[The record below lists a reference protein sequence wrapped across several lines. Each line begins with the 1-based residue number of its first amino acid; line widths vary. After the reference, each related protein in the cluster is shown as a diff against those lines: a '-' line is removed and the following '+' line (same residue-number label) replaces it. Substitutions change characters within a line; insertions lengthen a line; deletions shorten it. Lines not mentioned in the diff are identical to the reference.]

1 MADDGFTVPV
11 TLDPDLDKE
20 KIKQLLEEIQRMI
33 NEAGINAH
41 IAVDY
46 TSDKD
51 TEHEAKSSEKSLK
64 EAFKDYIKDDDNKR
78 KLLTAGVQQ
87 AEKAISASI
96 TKGFDIVKDI
106 YARMKAASPL
116 LQTIESLFN
125 LAMTLFFMPLG
136 NKLAEVLIP
145 VTVDLLDNVVKLW
158 DAFEGKTLG
167 DMFSIAVNEGVK
179 LFGEYFNNIGE
190 LLKEQGGYA
199 AEIGRLLEW
208 IGGFIENNGATLLRS
223 ILSVTTFVLSH
234 IKEFISLWI
243 AMKVAE
249 MSMQAMGII
258 GDMGGKVGPAAI
270 ATAVLLTASAG
281 MGSWGALTGMGMAE
295 GGYVPA
301 KAGGS
306 LKVLGEGGKGEYVV
320 PEDKLGSFG
329 GNVTYNIYGY
339 TDSELKTIIKDTV
352 NEQVSQARIR
362 GSF

>member
-1 MADDGFTVPV
+1 MVDAKKIVLGFDVPEEQMRRLREV
-11 TLDPDLDKE
+11 FQQAFSFPIEIEFSGKNSDLDQTKRE
-20 KIKQLLEEIQRMI
+20 
-33 NEAGINAH
+33 
-41 IAVDY
+41 
-46 TSDKD
+46 S
-51 TEHEAKSSEKSLK
+51 TEGSKTVK
-64 EAFKDYIKDDDNKR
+64 EALKDYIKDDDNKR
-78 KLLTAGVQQ
+78 KLLTAGVKQ
-87 AEKAISASI
+87 AEKAISTSI

-167 DMFSIAVNEGVK
+167 DMFSTAVNEGVK
-179 LFGEYFNNIGE
+179 LFGEYFNNIGG

-208 IGGFIENNGATLLRS
+208 IGGFIENNGATLLRGV
-223 ILSVTTFVLSH
+223 LTATTFILAHV
-234 IKEFISLWI
+234 KEFISLWV

-249 MSMQAMGII
+249 LAMEATGFLGQLGAKI
-258 GDMGGKVGPAAI
+258 PI
-270 ATAVLLTASAG
+270 ATAAAVVLGSALTAG
-281 MGSWGALTGMGMAE
+281 VGTQQVLTGMGLAE

-320 PEDKLGSFG
+320 PEDKIGSFG